1 MKRAMWR
8 AMWPLAANALCR
20 YDAAMSP
27 RLLLP
32 LVLVSTFGCFAEKH
46 TYQVELTNS
55 TNVVLSA
62 GPVKEL
68 SQGLRPEME
77 DGWAAP
83 EDVAINAPELTRRH
97 WGWLI
102 KPGQTVTIGPVTGS
116 FTGGM
121 RAVLRVYAGD
131 RSVDDLLAISR
142 KDMDRIDIPLTPG
155 LAGYIVTIG
164 EKGSLVFDRK

>member
-1 MKRAMWR
+1 MAKAICVIIGR
-8 AMWPLAANALCR
+8 
-20 YDAAMSP
+20 SV

-32 LVLVSTFGCFAEKH
+32 LALVGTLGCLAEKH
-46 TYQVELTNS
+46 TFQVEVTNG
-55 TNVVLSA
+55 TTVVLGA

-83 EDVAINAPELTRRH
+83 EDVAINAPDLTRRH

-142 KDMDRIDIPLTPG
+142 KDMDRVDIPLSPG
-155 LAGYIVTIG
+155 LASYVVTISETG
-164 EKGSLVFDRK
+164 TLVFDRK